1 MLIILASQT
10 FYPNWPIFLHG
21 YIRHIRDIFQLCL
34 LNLMKRWKIGALS
47 HERDEK
53 DVEVL
58 ISTLKYFSVGGLRS
72 NWEGYAPNYPVYILL
87 LFPESQIRMLKMNQ
101 LSEKE
106 ILQGTYT
113 NGITI

>member
-1 MLIILASQT
+1 
-10 FYPNWPIFLHG
+10 
-21 YIRHIRDIFQLCL
+21 
-34 LNLMKRWKIGALS
+34 MKRWKIGALS

-106 ILQGTYT
+106 ILQSTYT